1 MIQLKEVKKYF
12 FEGVKKTTA
21 LQGINLSIEKGEIFG
36 VIGSSGAGKS
46 TLLRTINL
54 LEKPDE
60 GEVIINQKKLLSLN
74 EKELRDFRK
83 TTGIIFQHF
92 NLLSSYNVFDNV
104 AEILRIHHY
113 PKDKI
118 TEKVN
123 GLLKLVG
130 LEDKAHAYPS
140 KLSGGQKQRVG
151 IARALAID
159 PEILLCDEAT
169 SALDPKTTES
179 ILNLLLD
186 INKKFNLTIVLI
198 THQMEVIKKVCDR
211 VAVMERGE
219 IVEHGDV
226 MDVFSQPKHKKT
238 KSFVKT
244 ILNDE
249 IPFEFLNHSTS
260 NTETFKIIKVTFR
273 GQDATTPVIDNISK
287 NYNVTTN
294 LLYGTITDIKGFPLG
309 ILTLKI
315 SGDESSINKALQ
327 QIKQKAYS
335 VEIIQA
341 ISQKEKVLIEG

>member
-211 VAVMERGE
+211 VAVMEKGE

-249 IPFEFLNHSTS
+249 IPFEFLDHSTS
-260 NTETFKIIKVTFR
+260 NETFKIIKVTFR
-273 GQDATTPVIDNISK
+273 GKHATTPVIDNISK

-341 ISQKEKVLIEG
+341 ISHKEKVLIEG